1 MSSDGG
7 DWDFLA
13 ARKREMAERQESASP
28 AAEASEPTA
37 PSPPR
42 ARGELRADMPVVSL
56 KRRALPM
63 ALALAAVSLAGFLTE
78 MVAASQMLSLAGPTS
93 LLIMY
98 PLGGIGLLGAALLQF
113 RYVDASSRLR
123 MLRIVTF
130 GYAVVFAAALGLI
143 SGSVV
148 PVIAIG
154 IIWLLA
160 DQLNFLVPLLI
171 WSLAGDEFNVAEG
184 RKIFGWLVTWTYL
197 GQVLGLALA
206 AGSPFVLQS
215 WDIPLTTLLIIDPIV
230 CVLLALLLPRAMRGS
245 GAAKGLARD
254 ESLRAALASAWDFVT
269 GVPIW
274 RTFLLASIL
283 TFAAGMTA
291 FIAYMVG
298 SGDLLDLNAGSIQ
311 VFFATVSLAAFL
323 IAWLSQSTIAE
334 RILERLGIPG
344 TLLVLPVATIA
355 AGVLL
360 ALGSVLGSLVLFAIA
375 ITVWRLPRWSIDENA
390 RRAALALVP
399 DERRARVSFLVDLVP
414 VAVGLIVSTPL
425 AIVGVLSGQLWITGV
440 VVAVIA
446 ALAVPLSLRVK
457 RGWEDSLLNWRLRR
471 RKQNRTLDFG

>member
-13 ARKREMAERQESASP
+13 ARKREMAERQESKPP
-28 AAEASEPTA
+28 AVDTPQPPA
-37 PSPPR
+37 PATPR

-113 RYVDASSRLR
+113 RYVDAASRLR

-130 GYAVVFAAALGLI
+130 AYAVVFAAALGLI
-143 SGSVV
+143 AGSVV

-154 IIWLLA
+154 IVWLLA

-245 GAAKGLARD
+245 GAAQGLARD

-274 RTFLLASIL
+274 RTFLLASML

-298 SGDLLDLNAGSIQ
+298 SGDLLELNAGSIQ

-323 IAWLSQSTIAE
+323 IAWLIQSTVAE
-334 RILERLGIPG
+334 RLLERLGIPG
-344 TLLVLPVATIA
+344 TLLILPVATIA

-425 AIVGVLSGQLWITGV
+425 AMVGVLTGELWITGI

-446 ALAVPLSLRVK
+446 ALAVPLSIRVM